1 MTREESRKE
10 DRELVARIQSG
21 DSEAENRL
29 SAKYNERILLLARQ
43 RKLPISQDAED
54 VSQETMLAVLNAVRQ
69 GQIREPENVFSYI
82 SRVCSN
88 KAVDILKRRKKEI
101 PFDEATEEEILTSGT
116 EDERITAEMKA
127 ALMAVWEKLSPLDRM
142 IVYLKY
148 IKGMKYK
155 DMAKILGLSAQ
166 TLRKRAQRAIGKMR
180 NGLKKDVTF
189 SHFFRLTM

>member
-21 DSEAENRL
+21 DYEAENRL